1 MSLPGWTGRFT
12 RQRRLIQLG
21 FFAVFALLPLFDLF
35 RFDFTISRFYFF
47 RKEIW
52 LDEWTLIWLA
62 LMFAMWLVG
71 AASLILGRVYC
82 AYACPQMVF
91 TEYAHDIDAL
101 SRKMVKKLG
110 GKLPQEKRLAAA
122 RAVSLAL
129 LAPVAVVF
137 SVLLM
142 AYFAPLPEVARRL
155 VRLDLGPWVGLIGA
169 ITAVFFFLDFAFLRE
184 GFCRSVC
191 PYGLLQGILED
202 GRSLHVTFDETT
214 GPCIECN
221 LCAKVCPMEIDIRE
235 GPYQI
240 ECTRCGNCIDA
251 CNLILGKRKR
261 PGLLAFGFGSAS
273 LRHWDAKRVLVA
285 VSTVGFGVAL
295 AAAVALRQEVSFR
308 LSPVYTEA
316 VAGPLEFAESRF
328 LLRATN
334 KGKAAVVLAVTPQ
347 GLPKDVALDGMQDPN
362 VPAGTEKRFTITVRV
377 PRAEVTSSVVP
388 FTLVVKAKDRSESF
402 PAALFVAGRKS

>member
-1 MSLPGWTGRFT
+1 MALPGWTGRYA

-21 FFAVFALLPLFDLF
+21 FLVVFAVLPLFDLF

-47 RKEIW
+47 RNEIW

-91 TEYAHDIDAL
+91 SEYANDLDAFAKRIV
-101 SRKMVKKLG
+101 RKISANG
-110 GKLPQEKRLAAA
+110 RGAAV
-122 RAVSLAL
+122 RVVSLAL
-129 LAPVAVVF
+129 LAPASILF
-137 SVLLM
+137 SLLFM
-142 AYFAPLPEVARRL
+142 AYFAPLPEVVRRL
-155 VRLDLGPWVGLIGA
+155 ARLDVGPWVGLLGA
-169 ITAVFFFLDFAFLRE
+169 ITAVLFFLDFAFLRE
-184 GFCRSVC
+184 GFCRSAC

-202 GRSLHVTFDETT
+202 GRSLHVAYSEAT
-214 GPCIECN
+214 GPCIQCN
-221 LCAKVCPMEIDIRE
+221 LCAKVCPMEIDIRN

-251 CNLILGKRKR
+251 CNLILGKKKR
-261 PGLLAFGFGSAS
+261 PGLLAFDFGSAA
-273 LRHWDAKRVLVA
+273 LTQWDAKRVLVA

-295 AAAVALRQEVSFR
+295 IAGIALRQDVSFR
-308 LSPVYTEA
+308 LSPVYMEQA
-316 VAGPLEFAESRF
+316 AGPSEFAESRF

-334 KGKAAVVLAVTPQ
+334 KGKTPVALSVTSE
-347 GLPKDVALDGMQDPN
+347 GLPKDVALDGMQDPS

-377 PRAEVTSSVVP
+377 PRAEVASSVVP
-388 FTLVVKAKDRSESF
+388 FTLTVKAKDRSETF

>member
-1 MSLPGWTGRFT
+1 MALPGWTGRFA

-47 RKEIW
+47 RNEIW

-91 TEYAHDIDAL
+91 SEFANDLDAL
-101 SRKMVKKLG
+101 AKKFARKISANVG
-110 GKLPQEKRLAAA
+110 RAAV
-122 RAVSLAL
+122 RVVSLAL
-129 LAPVAVVF
+129 LAPVSVLF
-137 SVLLM
+137 SVLFM
-142 AYFAPLPEVARRL
+142 AYFAPLPDVVRRL
-155 VRLDLGPWVGLIGA
+155 VRFDVGPWIGLLGLL
-169 ITAVFFFLDFAFLRE
+169 TAVLFFLDFAFLRE
-184 GFCRSVC
+184 RFCRSAC

-202 GRSLHVTFDETT
+202 GRSLHVAYSEAT
-214 GPCIECN
+214 GPCIACN
-221 LCAKVCPMEIDIRE
+221 LCAKVCPMEIDIRN

-251 CNLILGKRKR
+251 CNLILGKKKR
-261 PGLLAFGFGSAS
+261 PGLLAFDFGSAA
-273 LRHWDAKRVLVA
+273 LTQWDAKRVLVG

-295 AAAVALRQEVSFR
+295 VLAIALRQEVSFR
-308 LSPVYTEA
+308 LSPVYTEQA
-316 VAGPLEFAESRF
+316 AGQSEFAESRF

-334 KGKAAVVLAVTPQ
+334 KGKAPVTLAVTSE
-347 GLPKDVALDGMQDPN
+347 GLPKDVALDGMQDAS

-377 PRAEVTSSVVP
+377 PRAEVASSVVP
-388 FTLVVKAKDRSESF
+388 FTLTVKAKDRSETF
-402 PAALFVAGRKS
+402 EAALFVAGRKG

>member
-1 MSLPGWTGRFT
+1 MALPGWTGRFAK
-12 RQRRLIQLG
+12 QRRLIQLG
-21 FFAVFALLPLFDLF
+21 FFVVFAFLPLFDLF

-47 RKEIW
+47 RHLIW

-91 TEYAHDIDAL
+91 SEYANDLDAL
-101 SRKMVKKLG
+101 SKRIVRKISANG
-110 GKLPQEKRLAAA
+110 RGAAV
-122 RAVSLAL
+122 RVVSLAL
-129 LAPVAVVF
+129 LAPVSVLF
-137 SVLLM
+137 SVLFM
-142 AYFAPLPEVARRL
+142 AYFAPLPEVVRRL
-155 VRLDLGPWVGLIGA
+155 VRFDVGPWIGLLGLL
-169 ITAVFFFLDFAFLRE
+169 TAVFFFLDFAFLRE

-202 GRSLHVTFDETT
+202 GRSLHVTFDEAT
-214 GPCIECN
+214 GPCIQCN
-221 LCAKVCPMEIDIRE
+221 LCAKVCPMEIDIRN

-251 CNLILGKRKR
+251 CNLILGKKKR
-261 PGLLAFGFGSAS
+261 TGLLAFDFGSAS
-273 LRHWDAKRVLVA
+273 LKQWDAKRVLVG

-295 AAAVALRQEVSFR
+295 VLAVALRQEVSFR

-316 VAGPLEFAESRF
+316 AAGPSEFAESSF

-334 KGKAAVVLAVTPQ
+334 KGKTAVALSVTSE
-347 GLPKDVALDGMQDPN
+347 GLPKDVALGGLADTS
-362 VPAGTEKRFTITVRV
+362 VPARTEKRFTITVRI
-377 PRAEVTSSVVP
+377 PRAEMAGSVLP
-388 FTLVVKAKDRSESF
+388 FSLVVKAKDRSETF